1 MSIVKFISETK
12 LKELS
17 AINGNTDNALI
28 QPIIVEC
35 QRVYIEPILGTG
47 LYNELI
53 AQVTANTLTAL
64 NITLLDNYVIPCLV
78 AYIKYE
84 APLELNYKFT
94 NKNVSKKNSENS
106 EPNSLEETR
115 FLMDRFKNKAEYY
128 AERVTRYLYQ
138 NHVSYPLYLTQQ
150 IGLDTIIPNDG
161 NYTTGMVLDD
171 HVCGEC
177 GYMSCR
183 CWNIIHRG

>member
-17 AINGNTDNALI
+17 AINGNVDNALI

-35 QRVYIEPILGTG
+35 QRIYIEPILGTG
-47 LYNELI
+47 LYNE
-53 AQVTANTLTAL
+53 VTNQIIGSTLTAL
-64 NITLLDNYVIPCLV
+64 NATLLNDYIIPCLV

-106 EPNSLEETR
+106 SPNDLEETR
-115 FLMDRFKNKAEYY
+115 YLMDRYKNKAEYY
-128 AERVTRYLYQ
+128 AERITKYLCEKSA
-138 NHVSYPLYLTQQ
+138 SYPLFDNP
-150 IGLDTIIPNDG
+150 GSGVDTVHPNSS
-161 NYTTGMVLDD
+161 NYTTGMVLGDD
-171 HVCGEC
+171 T
-177 GYMSCR
+177 YSDAFIR
-183 CWNIIHRG
+183 NWNKIHLG